1 MSAVRHVM
9 LYAANALNFL
19 CRPTDSSSAGICEP
33 DMVRSADEK
42 SARSLRFCKI
52 GLKPISKVQRAFFY
66 KLGLRHSPQHLHTTP
81 RQALAAAER
90 FRSIGS

>member
-42 SARSLRFCKI
+42 SARSTYF
-52 GLKPISKVQRAFFY
+52 A
-66 KLGLRHSPQHLHTTP
+66 KLVKTYFDGGELFSSTSV
-81 RQALAAAER
+81 A
-90 FRSIGS
+90 

>member
-33 DMVRSADEK
+33 DMVGSADEK
-42 SARSLRFCKI
+42 CSLQLDFVK
-52 GLKPISKVQRAFFY
+52 LVKKPISTGHAFFT
-66 KLGLRHSPQHLHTTP
+66 SV
-81 RQALAAAER
+81 A
-90 FRSIGS
+90 